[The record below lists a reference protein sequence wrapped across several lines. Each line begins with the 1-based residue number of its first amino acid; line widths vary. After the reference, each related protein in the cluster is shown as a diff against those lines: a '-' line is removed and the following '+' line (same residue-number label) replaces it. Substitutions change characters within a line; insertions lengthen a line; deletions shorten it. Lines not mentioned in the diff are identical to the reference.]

1 MLLTV
6 LAVVLLV
13 PLLILLNAFFVA
25 AEFALVAVRR
35 TKVETMVTQGVPGA
49 QGVATATKHLD
60 RSIAATQ
67 LGITVA
73 SILLGWVG
81 EQAIAS
87 LFEQLLAMVPE
98 RLFSEAS
105 RHMVGHS
112 VGSVVAICAIT
123 FMHVVF
129 GELLPKTVALQVP
142 DRVAVWVATPLN
154 LFALASNPFL
164 KLMNG
169 TATWLARRMGLRDTG
184 AENSLHS
191 VEELLLLVE
200 DTEEAGM
207 IGPEQAEFVENVF
220 LLSNKLVADIM
231 VPRGEVAA
239 LDIATPPGKIL
250 ELVRSG
256 AHTRLPVY
264 QDNLD
269 HIVGIVNTKDLF
281 YLFSL
286 EGIVILEDAIYPA
299 LFLQQDQPVTAALR
313 LFKRERRP
321 MAVVVD
327 GAGKTCGILTLE
339 NVLEEIV
346 GDIEDEHDTTRT
358 ESGSVILSPQQA
370 GQSQA
375 AGQPGMKQKPSPKAI
390 VKDGF
395 FGASSAAKG
404 QQATPPKPP
413 GSV

>member
-6 LAVVLLV
+6 LSVVLLV

-35 TKVETMVTQGVPGA
+35 TKVETMVD
-49 QGVATATKHLD
+49 QGVAGAQAVDKATRQLD

-67 LGITVA
+67 LGITIA
-73 SILLGWVG
+73 SIVLGWVG
-81 EQAIAS
+81 EQSIAR
-87 LFEQLLAMVPE
+87 LVEHLLAWAPE
-98 RLFSEAS
+98 DLVAPES
-105 RHMVGHS
+105 RPVVSHTI
-112 VGSVVAICAIT
+112 GSVVAIGAIT

-129 GELLPKTVALQVP
+129 GELLPKTIALQVP
-142 DRVAVWVATPLN
+142 DRVALWVSGPLN
-154 LFALASNPFL
+154 WFAWLSGPFL
-164 KLMNG
+164 RLMNG
-169 TATWLARRMGLRDTG
+169 TAVWLARSMGLRHTG

-207 IGPEQAEFVENVF
+207 IAPEQADFVENVF

-231 VPRGEVAA
+231 VPRDEVAA

-250 ELVRSG
+250 EIVRSG
-256 AHTRLPVY
+256 AHTRLPVF
-264 QDNLD
+264 QDDLD

-286 EGIVILEDAIYPA
+286 EGIVILEDAIYPP

-321 MAVVVD
+321 MAVVRD
-327 GAGKTCGILTLE
+327 QHGNTTGILTLE

-346 GDIEDEHDTTRT
+346 GDIEDEHDITRST
-358 ESGSVILSPQQA
+358 SGSVMLAP
-370 GQSQA
+370 
-375 AGQPGMKQKPSPKAI
+375 QPGMSGIRPKPTPKS
-390 VKDGF
+390 VVREGF
-395 FGASSAAKG
+395 FGSTGTPKG
-404 QQATPPKPP
+404 QASTFSKPP
-413 GSV
+413 PP

>member
-1 MLLTV
+1 MLLTI

-35 TKVETMVTQGVPGA
+35 TKVETMVD
-49 QGVATATKHLD
+49 QGVAGAQAVEKATKQLD

-67 LGITVA
+67 LGITIA
-73 SILLGWVG
+73 SIVLGWVG
-81 EQAIAS
+81 EQSIAR
-87 LFEQLLAMVPE
+87 LVEHLLAWAPE
-98 RLFSEAS
+98 DLIAPES
-105 RHMVGHS
+105 RTVVSHTI
-112 VGSVVAICAIT
+112 GSVAAIGAIT

-129 GELLPKTVALQVP
+129 GELLPKTIALQVP
-142 DRVAVWVATPLN
+142 DRVALWVSGPLN
-154 LFALASNPFL
+154 WFAWISGPFL
-164 KLMNG
+164 RLMNG
-169 TATWLARRMGLRDTG
+169 TAVWLARRMGLRQTG

-207 IGPEQAEFVENVF
+207 IAPEQADFVENVF

-231 VPRGEVAA
+231 VPRAEVAA

-250 ELVRSG
+250 EIVRSG
-256 AHTRLPVY
+256 AHTRLPVF
-264 QDNLD
+264 QDDLD

-286 EGIVILEDAIYPA
+286 EGIVILEDAIYPP

-321 MAVVVD
+321 MAVVRD
-327 GAGKTCGILTLE
+327 QHGKTTGILTLE

-346 GDIEDEHDTTRT
+346 GDIEDEHDITRSG
-358 ESGSVILSPQQA
+358 SGSVMLAP
-370 GQSQA
+370 
-375 AGQPGMKQKPSPKAI
+375 QPGMSGIRPKPAPKS
-390 VKDGF
+390 VVREGF
-395 FGASSAAKG
+395 FGSTGAPKG
-404 QQATPPKPP
+404 QASTFGKPAPPTP
-413 GSV
+413 

>member
-35 TKVETMVTQGVPGA
+35 TKVETMVDQGVPGA
-49 QGVATATKHLD
+49 LSVETATKHLD

-67 LGITVA
+67 LGITIA
-73 SILLGWVG
+73 SIVLGWVG
-81 EQAIAS
+81 EQSVAK
-87 LFEQLLAMVPE
+87 LVEHLLAYAPE
-98 RLFSEAS
+98 EMIAEAS
-105 RHMVGHS
+105 RPVVSHTI
-112 VGSVVAICAIT
+112 GSLVAIVAIT

-129 GELLPKTVALQVP
+129 GELLPKTIALQVP
-142 DRVAVWVATPLN
+142 DQVALWVSSPLN
-154 LFALASNPFL
+154 WFAWISGPFL
-164 KLMNG
+164 RLMNG
-169 TATWLARRMGLRDTG
+169 TAVWLARRMGLRATG

-207 IGPEQAEFVENVF
+207 IGPEQADFVENVF

-231 VPRGEVAA
+231 VPREEVAA

-250 ELVRSG
+250 EIVRSG

-264 QDNLD
+264 QGDLN

-313 LFKRERRP
+313 LFKREKRP

-327 GAGKTCGILTLE
+327 SSGKTTGILTLE

-346 GDIEDEHDTTRT
+346 GDIEDEHDITRT
-358 ESGSVILSPQQA
+358 ESGSMFL
-370 GQSQA
+370 
-375 AGQPGMKQKPSPKAI
+375 QPGTAGARSRQMPKAV
-390 VKDGF
+390 VKEGF
-395 FGASSAAKG
+395 FGSSGPSRA
-404 QQATPPKPP
+404 QQPPLGKPP
-413 GSV
+413 ASH

>member
-1 MLLTV
+1 MALTI
-6 LAVVLLV
+6 LAVLLLV

-35 TKVETMVTQGVPGA
+35 TKVETMVD
-49 QGVATATKHLD
+49 QGVAGAQAVDEATRQLD

-67 LGITVA
+67 LGITIA
-73 SILLGWVG
+73 SIVLGWVG
-81 EQAIAS
+81 EQSIAR
-87 LFEQLLAMVPE
+87 LVEHMLAWAPE
-98 RLFSEAS
+98 DLVAPES
-105 RHMVGHS
+105 RTVVSHTI
-112 VGSVVAICAIT
+112 GSVVAIGAIT

-129 GELLPKTVALQVP
+129 GELLPKTIALQVP
-142 DRVAVWVATPLN
+142 DRVALWVSGPLN
-154 LFALASNPFL
+154 WFAWISGPFL
-164 KLMNG
+164 RLMNG
-169 TATWLARRMGLRDTG
+169 TAVWLARQMGLRRTG

-207 IGPEQAEFVENVF
+207 IAPEQADFVENVF

-231 VPRGEVAA
+231 VPRDEVAA

-250 ELVRSG
+250 EIVRSG
-256 AHTRLPVY
+256 AHTRLPVF
-264 QDNLD
+264 QDDLD

-286 EGIVILEDAIYPA
+286 EGIVILEDAIYPP

-321 MAVVVD
+321 MAVVRD
-327 GAGKTCGILTLE
+327 QDGKTTGILTLE

-346 GDIEDEHDTTRT
+346 GDIEDEHDITRST
-358 ESGSVILSPQQA
+358 SGSVMLAP
-370 GQSQA
+370 
-375 AGQPGMKQKPSPKAI
+375 QPGMSGIRPKPAPKS
-390 VKDGF
+390 VVREGF
-395 FGASSAAKG
+395 FGSTGTPKG
-404 QQATPPKPP
+404 QTSTFGKPP
-413 GSV
+413 PP